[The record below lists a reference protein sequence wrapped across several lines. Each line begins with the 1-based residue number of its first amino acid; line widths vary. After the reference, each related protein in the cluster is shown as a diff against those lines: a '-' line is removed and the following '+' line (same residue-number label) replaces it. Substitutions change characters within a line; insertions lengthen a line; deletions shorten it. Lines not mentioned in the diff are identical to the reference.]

1 MKNWVRPGCG
11 QRRRL
16 LLSPGRHLR
25 AGGPGELLQAS
36 PGSEPHLEPHSEEH
50 APAPEKSVSGRELPG
65 EAQATGITQ
74 LCWAAFG
81 LLPSVLGR
89 LSPRPSS
96 TLSTLT
102 VGWRG
107 PGDGRILPWPC
118 FPTCEAV
125 GSVHLSLHRL
135 TLSADAQSPTWEARH
150 LNIPACQTPRIPGP
164 KPWSPKAPTARK
176 STSH

>member
-1 MKNWVRPGCG
+1 MSPEPGEELG
-11 QRRRL
+11 ETQLWAETPPALVTRQTPEG
-16 LLSPGRHLR
+16 SR
-25 AGGPGELLQAS
+25 AGGAPAGLAWLRAPLQA
-36 PGSEPHLEPHSEEH
+36 PLR
-50 APAPEKSVSGRELPG
+50 AARPAPREISQR
-65 EAQATGITQ
+65 AQATGITQ

-107 PGDGRILPWPC
+107 PGDRRILPWPC

-125 GSVHLSLHRL
+125 GSVHLSLHHL
-135 TLSADAQSPTWEARH
+135 TLSADAQSPTWEAGH

-176 STSH
+176 GTSH